1 METGA
6 VRLRFSF
13 VKVLSLDFN
22 RSNRL
27 LSEDEFLLKPLFPR
41 WCFPM
46 TALVV
51 IPTYNERDNIDRLI
65 PEILKQDP
73 IIEVLVVDDNSPDGT
88 GALVDG
94 MAGAD
99 SRIHVLHRSGKLG
112 LGSAYREGFRYA
124 LERGAEFIV
133 EMDADFSHDPGVLPV
148 FFEKMR
154 EFDVV
159 IGSRYLNGVS
169 VVNWPIRRLILSY
182 CASVY
187 TRIITGLD
195 LHDCTSG
202 FKCFRSSV
210 LKAINLETIRS
221 DGYSFQIEMNYRC
234 MEQGFRLGEVPIIF
248 IDRHAGSSKMSKRI
262 VREAI
267 FMVWKLKLGSLLHR
281 ATRFGRRKS

>member
-1 METGA
+1 MMA
-6 VRLRFSF
+6 
-13 VKVLSLDFN
+13 
-22 RSNRL
+22 
-27 LSEDEFLLKPLFPR
+27 
-41 WCFPM
+41 M
-46 TALVV
+46 VV
-51 IPTYNERDNIDRLI
+51 IPTYNERDNIGRLI
-65 PEILKQDP
+65 PEILRQDP
-73 IIEVLVVDDNSPDGT
+73 GVQVLVVDDNSPDGT
-88 GALVDG
+88 GSLVDD
-94 MAGAD
+94 MATAD

-112 LGSAYREGFRYA
+112 LGSAYREGFKWA
-124 LERGAEFIV
+124 LERGADYIV

-148 FFEKMR
+148 FFEKMK
-154 EFDVV
+154 ESDVV

-187 TRIITGLD
+187 TRVITGLH

-202 FKCFRSSV
+202 FKCFRRSV
-210 LKAINLETIRS
+210 LEAIDLQGVRS

-267 FMVWKLKLGSLLHR
+267 FMVWKLKLGTLLR
-281 ATRFGRRKS
+281 RVTGFGRRIP

>member
-1 METGA
+1 MMA
-6 VRLRFSF
+6 
-13 VKVLSLDFN
+13 
-22 RSNRL
+22 
-27 LSEDEFLLKPLFPR
+27 
-41 WCFPM
+41 M
-46 TALVV
+46 VV
-51 IPTYNERDNIDRLI
+51 IPTYNECDNIGRLI
-65 PEILKQDP
+65 PEILRQDP
-73 IIEVLVVDDNSPDGT
+73 GVQVLVVDDNSPDGT

-94 MAGAD
+94 MAAAD

-112 LGSAYREGFRYA
+112 LGSAYREGFRCA
-124 LERGAEFIV
+124 LELGADYIV

-148 FFEKMR
+148 FFDKMQ
-154 EFDVV
+154 EYDVV

-187 TRIITGLD
+187 TRVITGLH

-202 FKCFRSSV
+202 FKCFRRSA
-210 LKAINLETIRS
+210 LEAIDLQGVRS

-267 FMVWKLKLGSLLHR
+267 IMVWKLKLGTLLR
-281 ATRFGRRKS
+281 RVTGSGRRIP